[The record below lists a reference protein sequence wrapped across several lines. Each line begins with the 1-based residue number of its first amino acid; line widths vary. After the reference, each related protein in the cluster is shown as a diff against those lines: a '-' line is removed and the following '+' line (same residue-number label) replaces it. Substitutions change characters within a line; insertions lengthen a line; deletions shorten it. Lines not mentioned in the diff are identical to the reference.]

1 MNYQP
6 LLLSFEEAAEL
17 GKELGKDSLLG
28 KALARDIAQT
38 DAYMANVGIEVPGH
52 GEGGGYEH
60 NRHKQ
65 NYINMDLA
73 GRLFLITGEQ
83 KYRDYI
89 VELLTAYAT
98 VYPTLESNVSLDSN
112 PPGKFFH
119 QTLNENMWMLYS
131 SCAYSCV
138 YHTLEEAQKRQIEDD
153 LFKQMIHMFVVT
165 YGHDFD
171 IVHNHGLWAVAAV
184 GICGYAI
191 NDQAS
196 VDKALYGLK
205 MDKVSGGF
213 LAQLDQLFSPDGY
226 YMEGPYYHRFSLRPI
241 YLFAESIERRQ
252 PELGI
257 YEFNDS
263 VIKTTSYAVFKTAF
277 PDGTLPALNDSSKTI
292 SINDEGVIMATSVC
306 YHRYEQTETLL
317 GMANHQQDVWVHTA
331 GLTLSNAVEAADE
344 IKPFNWGSLFV
355 TDGPKG
361 EKGGVSILRHRDSK
375 DDDTMALI
383 WFGQHGSDHQYH
395 SALDHGHYDGLHLS
409 VFNRGHEVLHDYG
422 YGRWVNVEP
431 KFGGRYIPE
440 NKTYCKQTVA
450 HNTVVV
456 DQKTQNKF
464 NTALAETKF
473 GQKHFFDAENSNMQ
487 AMSGTISQYYDGID
501 MQRSVIL
508 AELEEFEKPLVI
520 DVYRILADAPH
531 QYDLPYHY
539 KGQVIR
545 TDFDYQVEST
555 LKPLGADN
563 GYQHLWNLGSAKV
576 SGSTL
581 ITWLHDSS
589 YYSLVS
595 SAPAADLG
603 NESKGESEFIFAR
616 TGATDPDFN
625 LRSEPALILRQN
637 AQNHVFA
644 SVLET
649 HGYFNESIEAS
660 IDARGLVKAV
670 TVIGHNATG
679 TVIEIA
685 LTSGKNY
692 VFGISNRPASA
703 ELENTEHKV
712 EFAGT
717 TYQWTGCYAKIN

>member
-1 MNYQP
+1 MSYQP
-6 LLLSFEEAAEL
+6 LLLNFEEAAEL
-17 GKELGKDSLLG
+17 RKELGKDSLLG
-28 KALARDIAQT
+28 KALTRDINQT
-38 DAYMANVGIEVPGH
+38 DAYMAEVGIEVPGH

-65 NYINMDLA
+65 NYIHMDLA
-73 GRLFLITGEQ
+73 GRLFLITEET

-89 VELLTAYAT
+89 VDMLTAYAK
-98 VYPTLESNVSLDSN
+98 VYPSLESNTSRDSN
-112 PPGKFFH
+112 PPGKIFH
-119 QTLNENMWMLYS
+119 QTLNENMWMLYA

-138 YHTLEEAQKRQIEDD
+138 YHTISEDEKTLIEND
-153 LFKQMIHMFVVT
+153 LFKQMIELFVVT

-191 NDQAS
+191 NDQES

-205 MDKVSGGF
+205 LDKVSGGF

-241 YLFAESIERRQ
+241 YLFAEAIERRQ

-317 GMANHQQDVWVHTA
+317 GMADHQQDVWVHIS
-331 GLTLSNAVEAADE
+331 GKTLSNAVEEADE

-355 TDGPKG
+355 TDGPEG
-361 EKGGVSILRHRDSK
+361 EKGGVSILRHRDEQ

-422 YGRWVNVEP
+422 FGRWVNVEP

-440 NKTYCKQTVA
+440 NKSYCKQTVA
-450 HNTVVV
+450 HNTVTV
-456 DQKTQNKF
+456 DQKTQNNF
-464 NTALAETKF
+464 DTALAESKF
-473 GQKHFFDAENSNMQ
+473 GQKHFFVADDQSLQ
-487 AMSGTISQYYDGID
+487 GMSGTISEYYTGVD

-508 AELEEFEKPLVI
+508 AELPEFEKPLVI
-520 DVYRILADAPH
+520 DVYRIEADAEH
-531 QYDLPYHY
+531 QYDLPVHHS
-539 KGQVIR
+539 GQIIR
-545 TDFDYQVEST
+545 TDFDYNIEKT
-555 LKPLGADN
+555 LKPLGEDN
-563 GYQHLWNLGSAKV
+563 GYQHLWNVASGKVNGSSLV
-576 SGSTL
+576 S
-581 ITWLHDSS
+581 WLHDSS
-589 YYSLVS
+589 YYSLVT
-595 SAPAADLG
+595 SA
-603 NESKGESEFIFAR
+603 NEGSEVIFAR
-616 TGATDPDFN
+616 TGANDPDFN
-625 LRSEPALILRQN
+625 LKSEPALILRQSG
-637 AQNHVFA
+637 QNHVFA

-660 IDARGLVKAV
+660 VGARGLVESV
-670 TVIGHNATG
+670 SVVGHNSIG
-679 TVIEIA
+679 TVVRIQT
-685 LTSGKNY
+685 TSGNTY
-692 VFGISNRPASA
+692 HYGISNQA
-703 ELENTEHKV
+703 EDVQQATHTV
-712 EFAGT
+712 EFAGE
-717 TYQWTGCYAKIN
+717 TYSWEGAFAKL

>member
-1 MNYQP
+1 MN
-6 LLLSFEEAAEL
+6 FDEAAEL
-17 GKELGKDSLLG
+17 AKELGKNSLLG
-28 KALARDIAQT
+28 KALARDIAAT
-38 DAYMANVGIEVPGH
+38 DSYMTKVGIEVPGH

-65 NYINMDLA
+65 NYIHMDLA
-73 GRLFLITGEQ
+73 GRLFLVTGEQ

-89 VELLTAYAT
+89 VDMLTAYAT
-98 VYPTLESNVSLDSN
+98 VYPTLESNVSRDSN
-112 PPGKFFH
+112 PPGKLFH

-131 SCAYSCV
+131 SCAYSCI
-138 YHTLEEAQKRQIEDD
+138 YHTLEESQKRQIEDD
-153 LFKQMIHMFVVT
+153 LFKHMIHMFVVT

-252 PELGI
+252 PELKI

-306 YHRYEQTETLL
+306 YHRYEQSETLL
-317 GMANHQQDVWVHTA
+317 GMANHQQNVWVHAA
-331 GLTLSNAVEAADE
+331 GLTLSNAVEAAEE
-344 IKPFNWGSLFV
+344 IKPFSWGSLFM

-361 EKGGVSILRHRDSK
+361 EKGGVSILRHRDSQ

-383 WFGQHGSDHQYH
+383 WMGQHGSDHQYH

-440 NKTYCKQTVA
+440 NKSYCKQTVA
-450 HNTVVV
+450 HNTVTV

-464 NTALAETKF
+464 NTALAESKF
-473 GQKHFFDAENSNMQ
+473 GQKHFFLTEDSAFQ
-487 AMSGTISQYYDGID
+487 AMSGTISDYYDGVD
-501 MQRSVIL
+501 MQRSVLL
-508 AELEEFEKPLVI
+508 AELPEFEKPLVI
-520 DVYRILADAPH
+520 DVYRITADSEH

-539 KGQVIR
+539 KGQIIR
-545 TDFDYQVEST
+545 TDFDYQVESK
-555 LKPLGADN
+555 LRPLGEDN
-563 GYQHLWNLGSAKV
+563 GYQHLWNLGSAAV
-576 SGSTL
+576 EGSSL
-581 ITWLHDSS
+581 VTWLHDSS

-595 SAPAADLG
+595 SAPIASA
-603 NESKGESEFIFAR
+603 SKVIFTR
-616 TGATDPDFN
+616 TGANDPDFN
-625 LRSEPALILRQN
+625 LRNEPALVLRQN
-637 AQNHVFA
+637 AKDHVFA

-660 IDARGLVKAV
+660 IGARGLVESV
-670 TVIGHNATG
+670 NVIGHNSVG
-679 TVIEIA
+679 TVVELS
-685 LTSGKNY
+685 LTIGKKY
-692 VFGISNRPASA
+692 VFGISNQADPSG
-703 ELENTEHKV
+703 EHRV
-712 EFAGT
+712 EFNGV
-717 TYQWTGCYAKIN
+717 TYLWIGATAQL

>member
-6 LLLSFEEAAEL
+6 LLMNFDEATELS
-17 GKELGKDSLLG
+17 KELGKDTLLG

-65 NYINMDLA
+65 NYIHMDLA

-98 VYPTLESNVSLDSN
+98 VYPTLESNVSRDSN
-112 PPGKFFH
+112 PPGKLFH

-138 YHTLEEAQKRQIEDD
+138 YHTLEESQKRQIEDD
-153 LFKQMIHMFVVT
+153 LFKHMIHMFVVT

-191 NDQAS
+191 NDQES

-205 MDKVSGGF
+205 LDKVSGGF

-241 YLFAESIERRQ
+241 YLFAEAIERRQ

-306 YHRYEQTETLL
+306 YHRYEQTEVLL
-317 GMANHQQDVWVHTA
+317 GMANHQQDVWVHQA
-331 GLTLSNAVEAADE
+331 GLTLSKAVEAADE
-344 IKPFNWGSLFV
+344 IKPFSWGSLFM

-361 EKGGVSILRHRDSK
+361 EKGGVSILRHRDSQ

-422 YGRWVNVEP
+422 FGRWVNVEP

-440 NKTYCKQTVA
+440 NKSYCKQTVA

-456 DQKTQNKF
+456 DQKTQNNF
-464 NTALAETKF
+464 DTALAESKF
-473 GQKHFFDAENSNMQ
+473 GQKHFFLAEDEKFQ
-487 AMSGTISQYYDGID
+487 AMSGTISEYYDGID
-501 MQRSVIL
+501 MQRSVL
-508 AELEEFEKPLVI
+508 LPELEEFEKPLVI
-520 DVYRILADAPH
+520 DVYRITADAEH
-531 QYDLPYHY
+531 EYDLPYHY
-539 KGQVIR
+539 TGQLIR
-545 TDFDYQVEST
+545 TDFDYQVESK
-555 LKPLGADN
+555 LRPLGEAN
-563 GYQHLWNLGSAKV
+563 GYQHLWNVGSGKV
-576 SGSTL
+576 EGSSL
-581 ITWLHDSS
+581 VSWLHDSS

-595 SAPAADLG
+595 SAPAG
-603 NESKGESEFIFAR
+603 SEVIFAR
-616 TGATDPDFN
+616 TGANDPDFN
-625 LRSEPALILRQN
+625 LRSEPALILRQK
-637 AQNHVFA
+637 AKDHVFA

-660 IDARGLVKAV
+660 IGARGLVEGV
-670 TVIGHNATG
+670 QVLGHDTTG
-679 TVIEIA
+679 TVVEIS
-685 LTSGKNY
+685 LISGKKY
-692 VFGISNRPASA
+692 VFGISNQSNP
-703 ELENTEHKV
+703 EGKHNV
-712 EFAGT
+712 EFNGVQ
-717 TYQWTGCYAKIN
+717 YQWTGATAQL

>member
-1 MNYQP
+1 MSYQTQSYQP
-6 LLLSFEEAAEL
+6 LLMNFEEAAEL
-17 GKELGKDSLLG
+17 SKALGTDSLLG
-28 KALARDIAQT
+28 NALARDIKQT
-38 DAYMANVGIEVPGH
+38 DAYMAEVGIEVPGH

-65 NYINMDLA
+65 NYIHIDLA

-89 VELLTAYAT
+89 VDMLTAYAK
-98 VYPTLESNVSLDSN
+98 VYPTLESNTSRDSN
-112 PPGKFFH
+112 PPGKIFH
-119 QTLNENMWMLYS
+119 QTLNENMWMLYA
-131 SCAYSCV
+131 SCAYSCI
-138 YHTLEEAQKRQIEDD
+138 YHTLEEEQKTLIEND
-153 LFKQMIHMFVVT
+153 LFKQMIELFVVT

-191 NDQAS
+191 NDQDA

-205 MDKVSGGF
+205 LDKVSGGF

-241 YLFAESIERRQ
+241 YLFAEAIERRQ

-306 YHRYEQTETLL
+306 FHRYEQSETLL
-317 GMANHQQDVWVHTA
+317 GMADHQQDVWVHIS
-331 GLTLSNAVEAADE
+331 GKTLSDAVAAADN

-355 TDGPKG
+355 TDGPEG
-361 EKGGVSILRHRDSK
+361 EKGGVSILRHRDEQ

-422 YGRWVNVEP
+422 FGRWVNVEP

-440 NKTYCKQTVA
+440 NKSYCKQTVA
-450 HNTVVV
+450 HNTVTV
-456 DQKTQNKF
+456 DQKTQNSF
-464 NTALAETKF
+464 DTALAETKF
-473 GQKHFFDAENSNMQ
+473 GSKHFFKADDEKLQ
-487 AMSGTISQYYDGID
+487 GMSGRISGYYNGVD
-501 MQRSVIL
+501 MQRSIIL
-508 AELEEFEKPLVI
+508 AELPEFEKPLVI
-520 DVYRILADAPH
+520 DVYRIEADQEH
-531 QYDLPYHY
+531 QYDLPVHY
-539 KGQVIR
+539 SGQIIR
-545 TDFDYQVEST
+545 TDFEYDVEST
-555 LKPLGADN
+555 LRPMGEDN
-563 GYQHLWNLGSAKV
+563 GYQHLWNVGSGQVEGSSLV
-576 SGSTL
+576 S
-581 ITWLHDSS
+581 WLHDNS
-589 YYSLVS
+589 YYSLIT
-595 SAPAADLG
+595 SATNG
-603 NESKGESEFIFAR
+603 GKVFFTR
-616 TGATDPDFN
+616 TGANDPDFN
-625 LRSEPALILRQN
+625 LKSEPALILRQSG
-637 AQNHVFA
+637 QNHVFA

-660 IDARGLVKAV
+660 VGARGLVESV
-670 TVIGHNATG
+670 TVVGNNEVG
-679 TVIEIA
+679 TVIR
-685 LTSGKNY
+685 LQTTTG
-692 VFGISNRPASA
+692 
-703 ELENTEHKV
+703 NTYHFAICNLDEDKQNAAHRV
-712 EFAGT
+712 EFDGVAYTWEGAFA
-717 TYQWTGCYAKIN
+717 QI

>member
-1 MNYQP
+1 MSYQP
-6 LLLSFEEAAEL
+6 LLLNFEEAAEL
-17 GKELGKDSLLG
+17 RKELGKDSLLG
-28 KALARDIAQT
+28 KALTRDIKQT
-38 DAYMANVGIEVPGH
+38 DAYMAGVGIEVPGH

-65 NYINMDLA
+65 NYIHMDLA
-73 GRLFLITGEQ
+73 GRLFLITEET

-89 VELLTAYAT
+89 VDMLTAYAT
-98 VYPTLESNVSLDSN
+98 VYPALESNVSRDSN
-112 PPGKFFH
+112 PPGKLFH
-119 QTLNENMWMLYS
+119 QTLNENMWMLYA
-131 SCAYSCV
+131 SCAYSCI
-138 YHTLEEAQKRQIEDD
+138 YHTISEEQKRSIEDD
-153 LFKQMIHMFVVT
+153 LLKQMIEMFVVT
-165 YGHDFD
+165 YAHDFD

-191 NDQAS
+191 NDQES

-241 YLFAESIERRQ
+241 YLFAEAIERRQ

-263 VIKTTSYAVFKTAF
+263 VIKTTSYSVFKTAF

-317 GMANHQQDVWVHTA
+317 GMADHQQDVWVHTS
-331 GLTLSNAVEAADE
+331 GQTLSNAVEQADE

-355 TDGPKG
+355 TDGPEG
-361 EKGGVSILRHRDSK
+361 EKGGVSILRHRDEK

-422 YGRWVNVEP
+422 FGRWVNVEP

-450 HNTVVV
+450 HNTVTV
-456 DQKTQNKF
+456 DQKTQNNF
-464 NTALAETKF
+464 DTALAESKF
-473 GQKHFFDAENSNMQ
+473 GQKHFFVANDQSLQ
-487 AMSGTISQYYDGID
+487 GMSGTISDYYTGVD
-501 MQRSVIL
+501 MQRSIIL
-508 AELEEFEKPLVI
+508 ADLPEFEKPLVI
-520 DVYRILADAPH
+520 DVYRIEADAEH
-531 QYDLPYHY
+531 EYDLPVHHS
-539 KGQVIR
+539 GQIIR

-555 LKPLGADN
+555 LKPLGEDN
-563 GYQHLWNLGSAKV
+563 GYQHLWNVGSGKV
-576 SGSTL
+576 EGSSL
-581 ITWLHDSS
+581 VSWLHDSS
-589 YYSLVS
+589 YYSLVT
-595 SAPAADLG
+595 SAVEG
-603 NESKGESEFIFAR
+603 SEVIFAR
-616 TGATDPDFN
+616 TGANDPDFN
-625 LRSEPALILRQN
+625 LKSEPALILRQSG
-637 AQNHVFA
+637 QNHVFA

-660 IDARGLVKAV
+660 VGARGLVKAV
-670 TVIGHNATG
+670 SVVGHNNVG
-679 TVIEIA
+679 TVVRIET
-685 LTSGKNY
+685 TSGNTY
-692 VFGISNRPASA
+692 HYGISNQA
-703 ELENTEHKV
+703 EDMQDAVHIV
-712 EFAGT
+712 EFDGK
-717 TYQWTGCYAKIN
+717 TYEWNGSFAQL

>member
-1 MNYQP
+1 MSYQP
-6 LLLSFEEAAEL
+6 LLLNFEEAAEL
-17 GKELGKDSLLG
+17 RKELGKDSLLG
-28 KALARDIAQT
+28 KALTRDINQT
-38 DAYMANVGIEVPGH
+38 DAYMAEVGIEVPGH

-65 NYINMDLA
+65 NYIHMDLA
-73 GRLFLITGEQ
+73 GRLFLITEET

-89 VELLTAYAT
+89 VDMLTAYAK
-98 VYPTLESNVSLDSN
+98 VYPSLESNTSRDSN
-112 PPGKFFH
+112 PPGKIFH
-119 QTLNENMWMLYS
+119 QTLNENMWMLYA

-138 YHTLEEAQKRQIEDD
+138 YHTISEDEKTLIEND
-153 LFKQMIHMFVVT
+153 LFKQMIELFVVT

-191 NDQAS
+191 NDQES

-205 MDKVSGGF
+205 LDKVSGGF

-241 YLFAESIERRQ
+241 YLFAEAIERRQ

-317 GMANHQQDVWVHTA
+317 GMADHQQDVWVHIS
-331 GLTLSNAVEAADE
+331 GKTLSSAVEAADE

-355 TDGPKG
+355 TDGPEG
-361 EKGGVSILRHRDSK
+361 EKGGVSILRHRDEQE
-375 DDDTMALI
+375 DDTMALI

-422 YGRWVNVEP
+422 FGRWVNVEP

-440 NKTYCKQTVA
+440 NKSYCKQTVA
-450 HNTVVV
+450 HNTVTV
-456 DQKTQNKF
+456 DQKTQNNF
-464 NTALAETKF
+464 DTALAESKF
-473 GQKHFFDAENSNMQ
+473 GQKHFFVADDQSLQ
-487 AMSGTISQYYDGID
+487 GMSGTISEYYTGVD

-508 AELEEFEKPLVI
+508 AELPEFEKPLVI
-520 DVYRILADAPH
+520 DVYRIEADAEH
-531 QYDLPYHY
+531 QYDLPVHHS
-539 KGQVIR
+539 GQIIR
-545 TDFDYQVEST
+545 TDFDYNIEKT
-555 LKPLGADN
+555 LKPLGEDN
-563 GYQHLWNLGSAKV
+563 GYQHLWNVASGKVNGSSLV
-576 SGSTL
+576 S
-581 ITWLHDSS
+581 WLHDSS
-589 YYSLVS
+589 YYSLVT
-595 SAPAADLG
+595 SA
-603 NESKGESEFIFAR
+603 NEGSEVIFAR
-616 TGATDPDFN
+616 TGANDPDFN
-625 LRSEPALILRQN
+625 LKSEPALILRQSG
-637 AQNHVFA
+637 QKHVFA

-660 IDARGLVKAV
+660 VGARGLVESV
-670 TVIGHNATG
+670 SVVGHNSVG
-679 TVIEIA
+679 TVVRIQT
-685 LTSGKNY
+685 TSGNTY
-692 VFGISNRPASA
+692 HYGISNQA
-703 ELENTEHKV
+703 EDVQQATHTV
-712 EFAGT
+712 EFAGE
-717 TYQWTGCYAKIN
+717 TYSWEGAFAKL

>member
-1 MNYQP
+1 MSYQP
-6 LLLSFEEAAEL
+6 LLLNFEEAAEL
-17 GKELGKDSLLG
+17 RKELGKDSLLG
-28 KALARDIAQT
+28 KALTRDINQT
-38 DAYMANVGIEVPGH
+38 DAYMAEVGIEVPGH

-65 NYINMDLA
+65 NYIHMDLA
-73 GRLFLITGEQ
+73 GRLFLITEET

-89 VELLTAYAT
+89 VDMLTAYAK
-98 VYPTLESNVSLDSN
+98 VYPSLESNTSRDSN
-112 PPGKFFH
+112 PPGKIFH
-119 QTLNENMWMLYS
+119 QTLNENMWMLYA

-138 YHTLEEAQKRQIEDD
+138 YHTISEDEKTLIEND
-153 LFKQMIHMFVVT
+153 LFKQMIELFVVT

-191 NDQAS
+191 NDQES

-205 MDKVSGGF
+205 LDKVSGGF

-241 YLFAESIERRQ
+241 YLFAEAIERRQ

-317 GMANHQQDVWVHTA
+317 GMADHQQDVWVHIS
-331 GLTLSNAVEAADE
+331 GKTLSSAVEAADE

-355 TDGPKG
+355 TDGPEG
-361 EKGGVSILRHRDSK
+361 EKGGVSILRHRDEQE
-375 DDDTMALI
+375 DDTMALI

-422 YGRWVNVEP
+422 FGRWVNVEP

-440 NKTYCKQTVA
+440 NKSYCKQTVA
-450 HNTVVV
+450 HNTVTV
-456 DQKTQNKF
+456 DQKTQNNF
-464 NTALAETKF
+464 DTALAESKF
-473 GQKHFFDAENSNMQ
+473 GQKHFFVADDQSLQ
-487 AMSGTISQYYDGID
+487 GMSGTISEYYTGVD

-508 AELEEFEKPLVI
+508 AELPEFEKPLVI
-520 DVYRILADAPH
+520 DVYRIEADAEH
-531 QYDLPYHY
+531 QYDLPVHHS
-539 KGQVIR
+539 GQIIR
-545 TDFDYQVEST
+545 TDFDYNIEKT
-555 LKPLGADN
+555 LKPLGEDN
-563 GYQHLWNLGSAKV
+563 GYQHLWNVASGKVNGSSLV
-576 SGSTL
+576 S
-581 ITWLHDSS
+581 WLHDSS
-589 YYSLVS
+589 YYSLVT
-595 SAPAADLG
+595 SA
-603 NESKGESEFIFAR
+603 NEGSEVIFAR
-616 TGATDPDFN
+616 TGANDPDFN
-625 LRSEPALILRQN
+625 LKSEPALILRQSG
-637 AQNHVFA
+637 QNHVFA

-660 IDARGLVKAV
+660 VGARGLVESV
-670 TVIGHNATG
+670 SVVGHNSVG
-679 TVIEIA
+679 TVVRIQT
-685 LTSGKNY
+685 TSGNTY
-692 VFGISNRPASA
+692 HYGISNQA
-703 ELENTEHKV
+703 EDVQQATHTV
-712 EFAGT
+712 EFAGE
-717 TYQWTGCYAKIN
+717 TYLWEGAFAKL

>member
-1 MNYQP
+1 MSYQP
-6 LLLSFEEAAEL
+6 LLLNFEEAAEL
-17 GKELGKDSLLG
+17 RKELGKDSLLG
-28 KALARDIAQT
+28 KALTRDINQT
-38 DAYMANVGIEVPGH
+38 DAYMAEVGIEVPGH

-65 NYINMDLA
+65 NYIHMDLA
-73 GRLFLITGEQ
+73 GRLFLITEET

-89 VELLTAYAT
+89 VDMLTAYAK
-98 VYPTLESNVSLDSN
+98 VYPSLESNTSRDSN
-112 PPGKFFH
+112 PPGKIFH
-119 QTLNENMWMLYS
+119 QTLNENMWMLYA

-138 YHTLEEAQKRQIEDD
+138 YHTISEDEKTLIEND
-153 LFKQMIHMFVVT
+153 LFKQMIELFVVT

-191 NDQAS
+191 NDQES

-205 MDKVSGGF
+205 LDKVSGGF

-241 YLFAESIERRQ
+241 YLFAEAIERRQ

-317 GMANHQQDVWVHTA
+317 GMADHQQDVWVHIS
-331 GLTLSNAVEAADE
+331 GKTLSSAVEAADE

-355 TDGPKG
+355 TDGPEG
-361 EKGGVSILRHRDSK
+361 EKGGVSILRHRDEQ

-422 YGRWVNVEP
+422 FGRWVNVEP

-440 NKTYCKQTVA
+440 NKSYCKQTVA
-450 HNTVVV
+450 HNTVTV
-456 DQKTQNKF
+456 DQKTQNNF
-464 NTALAETKF
+464 DTALAESKF
-473 GQKHFFDAENSNMQ
+473 GQKHFFVADDQSLQ
-487 AMSGTISQYYDGID
+487 GMSGTISEYYTGVD

-508 AELEEFEKPLVI
+508 AELPEFEKPLVI
-520 DVYRILADAPH
+520 DVYRIEADAEH
-531 QYDLPYHY
+531 QYDLPVHHS
-539 KGQVIR
+539 GQIIR
-545 TDFDYQVEST
+545 TDFDYNIEKT
-555 LKPLGADN
+555 LKPLGEDN
-563 GYQHLWNLGSAKV
+563 GYQHLWNVASGKVNGSSLV
-576 SGSTL
+576 S
-581 ITWLHDSS
+581 WLHDSS
-589 YYSLVS
+589 YYSLVT
-595 SAPAADLG
+595 SA
-603 NESKGESEFIFAR
+603 NEGSEVIFAR
-616 TGATDPDFN
+616 TGANDPDFN
-625 LRSEPALILRQN
+625 LKSEPALILRQSG
-637 AQNHVFA
+637 QNHVFA

-660 IDARGLVKAV
+660 VGARGLVESV
-670 TVIGHNATG
+670 SVVGHNSVG
-679 TVIEIA
+679 TVVRIQT
-685 LTSGKNY
+685 TSGNTY
-692 VFGISNRPASA
+692 HYGISNQA
-703 ELENTEHKV
+703 EDVQQATHTV
-712 EFAGT
+712 EFAGE
-717 TYQWTGCYAKIN
+717 TYLWEGAFAKL

>member
-1 MNYQP
+1 MSYQP
-6 LLLSFEEAAEL
+6 LLLNFEEAAEL
-17 GKELGKDSLLG
+17 RKELGKDSLLG
-28 KALARDIAQT
+28 KALTRDINQT
-38 DAYMANVGIEVPGH
+38 DAYMAEVGIEVPGH

-65 NYINMDLA
+65 NYIHMDLA
-73 GRLFLITGEQ
+73 GRLFLITEET

-89 VELLTAYAT
+89 VDMLTAYAK
-98 VYPTLESNVSLDSN
+98 VYPSLESNTSRDSN
-112 PPGKFFH
+112 PPGKIFH
-119 QTLNENMWMLYS
+119 QTLNENMWMLYA

-138 YHTLEEAQKRQIEDD
+138 YHTISEDEKTLIEND
-153 LFKQMIHMFVVT
+153 LFKQMIELFVVT

-191 NDQAS
+191 NDQES

-205 MDKVSGGF
+205 LDKVSGGF

-241 YLFAESIERRQ
+241 YLFAEAIERRQ

-317 GMANHQQDVWVHTA
+317 GMADHQQDVWVHIS
-331 GLTLSNAVEAADE
+331 GKTLSSAVEAADE

-355 TDGPKG
+355 TDGPEG
-361 EKGGVSILRHRDSK
+361 EKGGVSILRHRDEQ

-422 YGRWVNVEP
+422 FGRWVNVEP

-440 NKTYCKQTVA
+440 NKSYCKQTVA
-450 HNTVVV
+450 HNTVTV
-456 DQKTQNKF
+456 DQKTQNNF
-464 NTALAETKF
+464 DTALAESKF
-473 GQKHFFDAENSNMQ
+473 GQKHFFVADDQSLQ
-487 AMSGTISQYYDGID
+487 GMSGTISEYYTGVD

-508 AELEEFEKPLVI
+508 AELPEFEKPLVI
-520 DVYRILADAPH
+520 DVYRIEADAEH
-531 QYDLPYHY
+531 QYDLPVHHS
-539 KGQVIR
+539 GQIIR
-545 TDFDYQVEST
+545 TDFDYNIEKT
-555 LKPLGADN
+555 LKPLGEDN
-563 GYQHLWNLGSAKV
+563 GYQHLWNVASGKVNGSSLV
-576 SGSTL
+576 S
-581 ITWLHDSS
+581 WLHDSS
-589 YYSLVS
+589 YYSLVT
-595 SAPAADLG
+595 SA
-603 NESKGESEFIFAR
+603 NEGSEVIFAR
-616 TGATDPDFN
+616 TGANDPDFN
-625 LRSEPALILRQN
+625 LKSEPALILRQSG
-637 AQNHVFA
+637 QNHVFA

-660 IDARGLVKAV
+660 VGARGLVESV
-670 TVIGHNATG
+670 SVVGHNSVG
-679 TVIEIA
+679 TVVRIQT
-685 LTSGKNY
+685 TSGNTY
-692 VFGISNRPASA
+692 HYGISNQA
-703 ELENTEHKV
+703 EDVQQATHTV
-712 EFAGT
+712 EFAGE
-717 TYQWTGCYAKIN
+717 TYSWGGAFAKL

>member
-1 MNYQP
+1 MSYQP
-6 LLLSFEEAAEL
+6 LLLNFDEAAEL
-17 GKELGKDSLLG
+17 AKELGKESLMGL
-28 KALARDIAQT
+28 ALARDIKQT
-38 DAYMANVGIEVPGH
+38 DAYMATVGIEVPGH

-65 NYINMDLA
+65 NYIHMDLA

-89 VELLTAYAT
+89 VDMLTAYAT
-98 VYPTLESNVSLDSN
+98 VYPTLESNVSRDTN
-112 PPGKFFH
+112 PPGKLFH
-119 QTLNENMWMLYS
+119 QTLNENMWMLYA
-131 SCAYSCV
+131 SCAYSCI
-138 YHTLEEAQKRQIEDD
+138 YHTLEESQKRHIEDD

-191 NDQAS
+191 NDQES

-205 MDKVSGGF
+205 LDKVSGGF

-252 PELGI
+252 PELKI

-306 YHRYEQTETLL
+306 YHRYEQTQTLL
-317 GMANHQQDVWVHTA
+317 GMANHQQNVWVHSA

-344 IKPFNWGSLFV
+344 IKPFSWGSLFI

-422 YGRWVNVEP
+422 FGRWVNVEP

-440 NKTYCKQTVA
+440 NKSYCKQTVA

-456 DQKTQNKF
+456 DQKTQNNF
-464 NTALAETKF
+464 NTALAESKF
-473 GQKHFFDAENSNMQ
+473 GQKHFFVAGDDSFQ
-487 AMSGTISQYYDGID
+487 AMSGTISNYYDGID
-501 MQRSVIL
+501 MQRSVLL

-520 DVYRILADAPH
+520 DVYRIVADSDH

-539 KGQVIR
+539 KGQIIR
-545 TDFDYQVEST
+545 TDFDYQVASK
-555 LKPLGADN
+555 LKPLGEDN
-563 GYQHLWNLGSAKV
+563 GYQHLWNLGSGKV
-576 SGSTL
+576 AGSSL
-581 ITWLHDSS
+581 VTWLHDSS

-595 SAPAADLG
+595 SAPTADC
-603 NESKGESEFIFAR
+603 EVIFAR
-616 TGATDPDFN
+616 TGANDPDFN
-625 LRSEPALILRQN
+625 LRSEPTFILRQSGKD
-637 AQNHVFA
+637 HVFA

-660 IDARGLVKAV
+660 IGARGLVKSV
-670 TVIGHNATG
+670 QVLGHNATG
-679 TVIEIA
+679 TVVEIA
-685 LTSGKNY
+685 LTNDKKY
-692 VFGISNRPASA
+692 HFGISNQEEALQA
-703 ELENTEHKV
+703 GEHKV
-712 EFAGT
+712 EFNGV
-717 TYQWTGCYAKIN
+717 TYQWTGATAQI

>member
-6 LLLSFEEAAEL
+6 LLMNFEEAAEL
-17 GKELGKDSLLG
+17 AKELGKDTLLG
-28 KALARDIAQT
+28 NALARDIAQT
-38 DAYMANVGIEVPGH
+38 DAYMADVGIEVPGH

-65 NYINMDLA
+65 NYIHMDLA
-73 GRLFLITGEQ
+73 GRLFLITGEK

-98 VYPTLESNVSLDSN
+98 VYPKLESNVSRDSN
-112 PPGKFFH
+112 PPGKLFH

-138 YHTLEEAQKRQIEDD
+138 YHTLEESQKRQIEDD
-153 LFKQMIHMFVVT
+153 LFKHMIHMFVVT

-191 NDQAS
+191 NDQES

-241 YLFAESIERRQ
+241 YLFAEAIERRQ

-277 PDGTLPALNDSSKTI
+277 PEGTLPALNDSSKTI

-306 YHRYEQTETLL
+306 YHRYEQTEVLL
-317 GMANHQQDVWVHTA
+317 GMANHQQNVWVHKA
-331 GLTLSNAVEAADE
+331 GLTLSQAVEAADE
-344 IKPFNWGSLFV
+344 IKPFSWGSLFM
-355 TDGPKG
+355 TDGPQG
-361 EKGGVSILRHRDSK
+361 EKGGVSILRHRDAK

-422 YGRWVNVEP
+422 FGRWVNVEP

-440 NKTYCKQTVA
+440 NKSYCKQTVA

-456 DQKTQNKF
+456 DQKTQNNF
-464 NTALAETKF
+464 NTALAESKF
-473 GQKHFFDAENSNMQ
+473 GQKHFFVTEDEKFQ
-487 AMSGTISQYYDGID
+487 AMSGTISEYYDGVD
-501 MQRSVIL
+501 MQRSIL
-508 AELEEFEKPLVI
+508 LPELEEFEKPLVI
-520 DVYRILADAPH
+520 DVYRIIADAEH
-531 QYDLPYHY
+531 EYDLPYHH
-539 KGQVIR
+539 KGQIIR
-545 TDFDYQVEST
+545 TDFDYQTESK
-555 LKPLGADN
+555 LRPLGGSD
-563 GYQHLWNLGSAKV
+563 GYQHLWNVASGKVEGSSLV
-576 SGSTL
+576 S
-581 ITWLHDSS
+581 WLHDSS

-595 SAPAADLG
+595 SAPAG
-603 NESKGESEFIFAR
+603 SQVIFAR
-616 TGATDPDFN
+616 TGANDPDFN
-625 LRSEPALILRQN
+625 LRSEPTLILRQK
-637 AQNHVFA
+637 AKDHVFA

-660 IDARGLVKAV
+660 VGARGLVEAV
-670 TVIGHNATG
+670 QVIGHNATG
-679 TVIEIA
+679 TIVEIS
-685 LTSGKNY
+685 LTTGKKY
-692 VFGISNRPASA
+692 VFAISNKPNP
-703 ELENTEHKV
+703 EGEHKV
-712 EFAGT
+712 EFNGVQ
-717 TYQWTGCYAKIN
+717 YQWTGATAQL

>member
-1 MNYQP
+1 MSYQP
-6 LLLSFEEAAEL
+6 LLMNFEEAAQLRNEL
-17 GKELGKDSLLG
+17 GKASLLG
-28 KALARDIAQT
+28 NALTRDIAQT
-38 DAYMANVGIEVPGH
+38 DAYMAEVGIEVPGH

-65 NYINMDLA
+65 NYIHMDLA
-73 GRLFLITGEQ
+73 GRLFLITEES

-89 VELLTAYAT
+89 VDMLTAYAT
-98 VYPTLESNVSLDSN
+98 VYPTLESNVSRDSN
-112 PPGKFFH
+112 PPGKLFH
-119 QTLNENMWMLYS
+119 QTLNENMWMLYA
-131 SCAYSCV
+131 SCAYSCI
-138 YHTLEEAQKRQIEDD
+138 YHTLSEAQKRHIEDD
-153 LFKQMIHMFVVT
+153 LLKQMIEMFVVT
-165 YGHDFD
+165 YAHDFD

-241 YLFAESIERRQ
+241 YLFAEAIERRQ

-257 YEFNDS
+257 YAFNDS
-263 VIKTTSYAVFKTAF
+263 VIKTTSYSVFKTAF

-317 GMANHQQDVWVHTA
+317 GMANHQQDVWVHIS
-331 GLTLSNAVEAADE
+331 GKTLSDAVEQAEE

-361 EKGGVSILRHRDSK
+361 EKGGVSILRHRDQQ

-422 YGRWVNVEP
+422 FGRWVNVEP

-450 HNTVVV
+450 HNTVTV
-456 DQKTQNKF
+456 DQKTQNNF
-464 NTALAETKF
+464 DTALAESKF
-473 GQKHFFDAENSNMQ
+473 GQKHFFVADDQ
-487 AMSGTISQYYDGID
+487 KLQGMSATISDYYDGVD
-501 MQRSVIL
+501 MQRSIIL
-508 AELEEFEKPLVI
+508 ADLEEFEKPLVI
-520 DVYRILADAPH
+520 DIYRITADAEH
-531 QYDLPYHY
+531 QYDLPVHHS
-539 KGQVIR
+539 GQIIR
-545 TDFDYQVEST
+545 TDFEYQVENK
-555 LKPLGADN
+555 LKPLGESN
-563 GYQHLWNLGSAKV
+563 GYQHLWHVGSGQVADSSLV
-576 SGSTL
+576 S
-581 ITWLHDSS
+581 WLHDSS

-595 SAPAADLG
+595 SAVAG
-603 NESKGESEFIFAR
+603 SKVIFAR
-616 TGATDPDFN
+616 TGANDPDFN
-625 LRSEPALILRQN
+625 LRSEPSMILRQSGKD
-637 AQNHVFA
+637 HVFA
-644 SVLET
+644 CVLET

-660 IDARGLVKAV
+660 VGARGLVKSV
-670 TVIGHNATG
+670 TVVGHNDVGTIISIAT
-679 TVIEIA
+679 
-685 LTSGKNY
+685 TSGNSY
-692 VFGISNRPASA
+692 QYAISNQPEDAQQGAHS
-703 ELENTEHKV
+703 V
-712 EFAGT
+712 EFAGQKFT
-717 TYQWTGCYAKIN
+717 WEGPFAQL

>member
-1 MNYQP
+1 MSYQP
-6 LLLSFEEAAEL
+6 LLMNFEEAAALRTSL
-17 GKELGKDSLLG
+17 GSDTLLG
-28 KALARDIAQT
+28 NALARDIAQT
-38 DAYMANVGIEVPGH
+38 DAYMNDVGIEVPGH

-65 NYINMDLA
+65 NYIHMDLA
-73 GRLFLITGEQ
+73 GRLFLITEDT

-89 VELLTAYAT
+89 VDMLIAYAT
-98 VYPTLESNVSLDSN
+98 VYPTLESNVSKDTN
-112 PPGKFFH
+112 PPGKLFH
-119 QTLNENMWMLYS
+119 QTLNENMWMLYA
-131 SCAYSCV
+131 SCAYSCI
-138 YHTLEEAQKRQIEDD
+138 YHTLSDAQKRQIEDD
-153 LFKQMIHMFVVT
+153 LLKQMIEMFVVT
-165 YGHDFD
+165 YAHDFD

-241 YLFAESIERRQ
+241 YLFAEAIERRQ

-263 VIKTTSYAVFKTAF
+263 VIKTTSYSVFKTAF

-306 YHRYEQTETLL
+306 YHRYEQSEILL
-317 GMANHQQDVWVHTA
+317 GMANHQQNVWVHIA
-331 GLTLSNAVEAADE
+331 GKTLSDAVAKADN
-344 IKPFNWGSLFV
+344 IKPFTWGSLFV

-361 EKGGVSILRHRDSK
+361 EKGGVSILRHRDSQ

-395 SALDHGHYDGLHLS
+395 AALDHGHYDGLHLS
-409 VFNRGHEVLHDYG
+409 VFNRGQEVLHDYG

-440 NKTYCKQTVA
+440 NKSYCKQTVA
-450 HNTVVV
+450 HNTVTV

-473 GQKHFFDAENSNMQ
+473 GQKHFFKADDETLQ
-487 AMSGTISQYYDGID
+487 GMSGSISDYYDGID
-501 MQRSVIL
+501 MQRSVLL
-508 AELEEFEKPLVI
+508 AEIEEFEKPLVI
-520 DVYRILADAPH
+520 DVYRIKADAEH
-531 QYDLPYHY
+531 QYDLPVHHS
-539 KGQVIR
+539 GQIMR
-545 TDFDYQVEST
+545 TDFDYQVESK

-563 GYQHLWNLGSAKV
+563 GYQHLWRVGSGKV
-576 SGSTL
+576 NNSALVS
-581 ITWLHDSS
+581 WLHGNS
-589 YYSLVS
+589 YYSMVS
-595 SAPAADLG
+595 SATE
-603 NESKGESEFIFAR
+603 NSEVIFAR
-616 TGATDPDFN
+616 LGATDPDFN
-625 LRSEPALILRQN
+625 LRSEPAFILRQTG
-637 AQNHVFA
+637 QDHVFA

-660 IDARGLVKAV
+660 VGARGLVESV
-670 TVIGHNATG
+670 TVIGDNEVG
-679 TVIEIA
+679 TVVSIKTTTGNTY
-685 LTSGKNY
+685 LY
-692 VFGISNRPASA
+692 GISNQSDA
-703 ELENTEHKV
+703 EQGNEHRVTFEGETYCWKGA
-712 EFAGT
+712 FA
-717 TYQWTGCYAKIN
+717 AL

>member
-1 MNYQP
+1 MSYQP
-6 LLLSFEEAAEL
+6 LLLNFEEAAEL
-17 GKELGKDSLLG
+17 RKELGKDSLLG
-28 KALARDIAQT
+28 KALIRDIKQT
-38 DAYMANVGIEVPGH
+38 DAYMADVGIEVPGH

-65 NYINMDLA
+65 NYIHMDLA
-73 GRLFLITGEQ
+73 GRLFLITEET

-89 VELLTAYAT
+89 VDMLTAYAT

-112 PPGKFFH
+112 PPGKLFH
-119 QTLNENMWMLYS
+119 QTLNENMWMLYA
-131 SCAYSCV
+131 SCAYSCI
-138 YHTLEEAQKRQIEDD
+138 YHTISEEQKRLIEDD
-153 LFKQMIHMFVVT
+153 LLKQMIEMFVVT
-165 YGHDFD
+165 YAHDFD

-191 NDQAS
+191 NDQES

-241 YLFAESIERRQ
+241 YLLAEAIERRQ
-252 PELGI
+252 PEIGI

-263 VIKTTSYAVFKTAF
+263 VIKTTSYSVFKTAF

-317 GMANHQQDVWVHTA
+317 GMADHQQDVWVHSS
-331 GLTLSNAVEAADE
+331 GQTLSNAVEQADE

-355 TDGPKG
+355 TDGPEG
-361 EKGGVSILRHRDSK
+361 EKGGVSILRHRDEK

-422 YGRWVNVEP
+422 FGRWVNVEP

-450 HNTVVV
+450 HNTVTV
-456 DQKTQNKF
+456 DQKTQNNF
-464 NTALAETKF
+464 DTALAESKF
-473 GQKHFFDAENSNMQ
+473 GQKHFFVADDQSLQ
-487 AMSGTISQYYDGID
+487 GMSGTISDYYTGVD
-501 MQRSVIL
+501 MQRSIIL
-508 AELEEFEKPLVI
+508 AELPEFEKPLVI
-520 DVYRILADAPH
+520 DVYRIEADAEH
-531 QYDLPYHY
+531 DYDLPVHHS
-539 KGQVIR
+539 GQIIR

-555 LKPLGADN
+555 LKPLGEDN
-563 GYQHLWNLGSAKV
+563 GYQHLWNVGSGKV
-576 SGSTL
+576 EGSSL
-581 ITWLHDSS
+581 VSWLHDSS
-589 YYSLVS
+589 YYSLVT
-595 SAPAADLG
+595 SAVEG
-603 NESKGESEFIFAR
+603 SEVIFAR
-616 TGATDPDFN
+616 TGANDPDFN
-625 LRSEPALILRQN
+625 LKSEPALILRQSG
-637 AQNHVFA
+637 QDHVFA

-660 IDARGLVKAV
+660 VGARGLVK
-670 TVIGHNATG
+670 TVSVVGHNSIG
-679 TVIEIA
+679 TVVRIET
-685 LTSGKNY
+685 TSGNTY
-692 VFGISNRPASA
+692 HYGISNQA
-703 ELENTEHKV
+703 EDAQKALHAV
-712 EFAGT
+712 EFSGN
-717 TYQWTGCYAKIN
+717 TYTWTGSFVQL

>member
-1 MNYQP
+1 MSYQTQSYQP
-6 LLLSFEEAAEL
+6 LLMNFEEAAEL
-17 GKELGKDSLLG
+17 SKALGTDSLLG
-28 KALARDIAQT
+28 NALARDIKQT
-38 DAYMANVGIEVPGH
+38 DAYMAEVGIEVPGH

-65 NYINMDLA
+65 NYIHIDLA

-89 VELLTAYAT
+89 VDMLTAYAK
-98 VYPTLESNVSLDSN
+98 VYPTLESNTSRDSN
-112 PPGKFFH
+112 PPGKIFH
-119 QTLNENMWMLYS
+119 QTLNENMWMLYA
-131 SCAYSCV
+131 SCAYSCI
-138 YHTLEEAQKRQIEDD
+138 YHTLEEEQKTLIEND
-153 LFKQMIHMFVVT
+153 LFKQMIELFVVT

-191 NDQAS
+191 NDQDA

-205 MDKVSGGF
+205 LDKVSGGF

-241 YLFAESIERRQ
+241 YLFAEAIERRQ

-306 YHRYEQTETLL
+306 FHRYEQSETLL
-317 GMANHQQDVWVHTA
+317 GMADHQQDVWVHIS
-331 GLTLSNAVEAADE
+331 GKTLSDAVAATDN

-355 TDGPKG
+355 TDGPEG
-361 EKGGVSILRHRDSK
+361 EKGGVSILRHRDEQ

-422 YGRWVNVEP
+422 FGRWVNVEP

-440 NKTYCKQTVA
+440 NKSYCKQTVA
-450 HNTVVV
+450 HNTVTV
-456 DQKTQNKF
+456 DQKTQNNF
-464 NTALAETKF
+464 DTALAETKF
-473 GQKHFFDAENSNMQ
+473 GSKHFFKADDEKLQ
-487 AMSGTISQYYDGID
+487 GMSGRISGYYNGVD
-501 MQRSVIL
+501 MQRSIIL
-508 AELEEFEKPLVI
+508 AELPELEKPLVI
-520 DVYRILADAPH
+520 DVYRIEADQEH
-531 QYDLPYHY
+531 QYDLPVHY
-539 KGQVIR
+539 SGQIIR
-545 TDFDYQVEST
+545 TDFEYDVEST
-555 LKPLGADN
+555 LRPMGEDN
-563 GYQHLWNLGSAKV
+563 GYQHLWNIGSGQVEGSSLV
-576 SGSTL
+576 S
-581 ITWLHDSS
+581 WLHDNS
-589 YYSLVS
+589 YYSLIT
-595 SAPAADLG
+595 SATNG
-603 NESKGESEFIFAR
+603 SKVFFTR
-616 TGATDPDFN
+616 TGANDPDFN
-625 LRSEPALILRQN
+625 LKSEPALILRQSG
-637 AQNHVFA
+637 QNHVFA

-660 IDARGLVKAV
+660 VGARGLVESV
-670 TVIGHNATG
+670 TVVGNNEVG
-679 TVIEIA
+679 TVIRLQTTTGNAYLFAICNLDEDKQNA
-685 LTSGKNY
+685 AH
-692 VFGISNRPASA
+692 R
-703 ELENTEHKV
+703 V
-712 EFAGT
+712 EFDGVAYTWEGAFA
-717 TYQWTGCYAKIN
+717 QI